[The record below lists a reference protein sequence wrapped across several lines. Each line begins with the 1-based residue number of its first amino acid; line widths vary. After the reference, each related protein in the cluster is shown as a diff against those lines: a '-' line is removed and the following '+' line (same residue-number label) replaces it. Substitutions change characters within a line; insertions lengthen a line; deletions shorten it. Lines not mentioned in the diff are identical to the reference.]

1 MANFNM
7 DQGAGGGEGP
17 WLAWSAKGTDD
28 GKVDPRNF
36 YIREGDGKTQFDG
49 FKSGVVLDIANMK
62 TGWQKGE
69 GAKGV
74 APEWKWNPS
83 ISQMAA
89 KPGDDYKKGFS
100 IRCAVGGGKTANWE
114 QAAVGS
120 WNAFTALIPALQAGP
135 GDGSLP
141 LVRMTGHK
149 MEQFAKGSTAT
160 PVLEVVKWV
169 PRPDCLK
176 EGFTV
181 AQEDSKPAAEQ
192 AVGTQAAAAAT
203 VPADAE
209 F

>member
-1 MANFNM
+1 MANFDM

-36 YIREGDGKTQFDG
+36 YIRDGDVKTQFDG
-49 FKSGVVLDIANMK
+49 FKTGVILDIVNMK

-83 ISQMAA
+83 ISQMAP

-120 WNAFTALIPALQAGP
+120 WNAFTALIPALQSGP

-149 MEQFAKGSTAT
+149 LEQFAKGSTST

-176 EGFTV
+176 EGFAM
-181 AQEDSKPAAEQ
+181 AQDNQKAAETEKKVEQ
-192 AVGTQAAAAAT
+192 TTQSAN
-203 VPADAE
+203 VPDDVA